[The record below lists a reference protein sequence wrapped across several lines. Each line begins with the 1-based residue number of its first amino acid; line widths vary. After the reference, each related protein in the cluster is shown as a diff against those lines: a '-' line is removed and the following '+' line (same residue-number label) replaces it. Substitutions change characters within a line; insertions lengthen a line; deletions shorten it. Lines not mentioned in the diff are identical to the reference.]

1 MEHSAT
7 DLATSIR
14 REAPH
19 PHVVRV
25 VAGEFTEGGDY
36 TTWRA
41 PRHDGLA
48 ADPHDRRVGAGR
60 RTDRRGRHRRRRRG
74 AAAARISGTTTA
86 PRTAP
91 GRSHSPTSIPA
102 PSGCHCWTGPSRRAG
117 SGSCTLR
124 ADIRPR
130 VVAALRSCARSSTG
144 SLPQSELFA
153 MNALET
159 ALLWLDTQ
167 NPLRGRMDDRLLR
180 VMEHIGADLAGDL
193 SVEVLARI
201 ATLSPSRLTHLFTA
215 SLGIP
220 PQRYVERERLTR
232 AAQLLDLDR
241 PRGRRDRPRRRLGR
255 PALLLPQVLTAA
267 RAQSDRSPAA
277 VARTDQYRIR
287 YRRCVTPP
295 SPVSTLSRS
304 SSRCPE
310 PRRSNSRR
318 PSPRRTG
325 IRWTSS

>member
-7 DLATSIR
+7 GAVPPLH

-25 VAGEFTEGGDY
+25 VAGEFTEGADY
-36 TTWRA
+36 TTWR
-41 PRHDGLA
+41 
-48 ADPHDRRVGAGR
+48 
-60 RTDRRGRHRRRRRG
+60 HR
-74 AAAARISGTTTA
+74 GTTDWLLIQT
-86 PRTAP
+86 
-91 GRSHSPTSIPA
+91 I
-102 PSGCHCWTGPSRRAG
+102 AG
-117 SGSCTLR
+117 SGRVVGPAGAVVTAAGDAVLLR
-124 ADIRPR
+124 PHLRHDYGAADLSWSLAFAHFHPRAEWLPLLDWPLEAGGIGVVRTPVPIRPR

-193 SVEVLARI
+193 SVDVLARI
-201 ATLSPSRLTHLFTA
+201 ARLSPSRLTHLFTA

-232 AAQLLDLDR
+232 AAQLLTSTDR
-241 PRGRRDRPRRRLGR
+241 AIGEIARDAGWGDPLYFSRRFSQLHGHSPTAHRRQWQG
-255 PALLLPQVLTAA
+255 Q
-267 RAQSDRSPAA
+267 
-277 VARTDQYRIR
+277 
-287 YRRCVTPP
+287 
-295 SPVSTLSRS
+295 VSTESDI
-304 SSRCPE
+304 
-310 PRRSNSRR
+310 
-318 PSPRRTG
+318 G
-325 IRWTSS
+325 GG